1 MSKPAS
7 TVQNIVQP
15 LTQFSASLFIK
26 LPVEIQL
33 EILSHC
39 QTNDLVC
46 LSLVSRFF
54 RTLTLPLTP
63 KKPSLLSYDQNL
75 SPDAVSAA
83 CGYNLFS
90 GVEYNTY
97 SHRRRHHAFTFTTED
112 AVAHDRLVATQGA
125 AHSCRNWMTCRRYPP
140 DHPVCQRP
148 WCRHCVCISC
158 PLYTRLRGWMG
169 EDLKYCQKCRKFT
182 KRARTKK
189 YQGRCLHGRPKVRRT
204 PNNHWTPKKGVSY
217 GYRWW
222 RRWGTSGVDSWGYEN
237 NDRTMGSSDLIKRIN
252 ARVV

>member
-15 LTQFSASLFIK
+15 LTQFSASLFVK

-54 RTLTLPLTP
+54 RTLTMPLTP

-75 SPDAVSAA
+75 SPEAVSAA

-140 DHPVCQRP
+140 DHPVCRRP

-189 YQGRCLHGRPKVRRT
+189 YQGRCKYRRSC
-204 PNNHWTPKKGVSY
+204 NVIV
-217 GYRWW
+217 
-222 RRWGTSGVDSWGYEN
+222 GTSAKARAARFAWPTKSAQDTEQPLDAEKGRVIRLSLVA
-237 NDRTMGSSDLIKRIN
+237 TMGD
-252 ARVV
+252 VGG